1 MQKLQ
6 SVCLVGI
13 QLRMLLKWDRYQC
26 GREELE
32 SPMNGQQQ
40 ATQMN
45 PSHEISISP
54 PFA

>member
-6 SVCLVGI
+6 SVCLVGV
-13 QLRMLLKWDRYQC
+13 QLRMLIKCDRYQC
-26 GREELE
+26 GGEEPE

-45 PSHEISISP
+45 PSHEINISP